1 MWIFAGVVSALA
13 ILFVLL
19 KLDFRKVLYFDI
31 FVDIVASAFLMVIFA
46 GTFAGMMAAVV
57 GGAVISI
64 TLYFAK
70 KVVGYKRLVKRK
82 WYSLPHWEAVQPK
95 WRTNHA

>member
-1 MWIFAGVVSALA
+1 MWIIAGIVSALA

-19 KLDFRKVLYFDI
+19 KLDFKKVLYFDV
-31 FVDIVASAFLMVIFA
+31 FVDIVASAFLMLIFA

-57 GGAVISI
+57 GGAIISI

-70 KVVGYKRLVKRK
+70 KVFGYKKLVKQK
-82 WYSLPHWEAVQPK
+82 WYKFPK
-95 WRTNHA
+95 WIEVGGKWVRND